1 MQKFCPDSRK
11 VGATPRLVLR
21 QSQRP
26 DYNLSHFGSSL
37 SNSRRSRLLALN
49 LREVVLHRS
58 RLKCPL
64 IPIPDLRSIK
74 RVLETITI
82 GRWLSIQCM
91 SNPLNDGEPLTF
103 DLFYRREAPAQ
114 ALASSFF
121 SGATGTIFSAPAH
134 FASTSGPQF
143 AVHIHRTSWQLEYN
157 LHLMRIKSIEP
168 ANFMNTGEQ
177 LNPTVRTESQTFQGF
192 LD

>member
-1 MQKFCPDSRK
+1 
-11 VGATPRLVLR
+11 
-21 QSQRP
+21 
-26 DYNLSHFGSSL
+26 
-37 SNSRRSRLLALN
+37 
-49 LREVVLHRS
+49 VLHRS
-58 RLKCPL
+58 RLNCPL
-64 IPIPDLRSIK
+64 IPIPDLGSIK

-82 GRWLSIQCM
+82 GRWLSLQCM
-91 SNPLNDGEPLTF
+91 SNPLNGGPLTF
-103 DLFYRREAPAQ
+103 DLFCRREAPTQ

-121 SGATGTIFSAPAH
+121 SGATGTIFNAPAH

-143 AVHIHRTSWQLEYN
+143 AVHIHRTSRQLRYN

-177 LNPTVRTESQTFQGF
+177 LNPTVRTESQTFKCF